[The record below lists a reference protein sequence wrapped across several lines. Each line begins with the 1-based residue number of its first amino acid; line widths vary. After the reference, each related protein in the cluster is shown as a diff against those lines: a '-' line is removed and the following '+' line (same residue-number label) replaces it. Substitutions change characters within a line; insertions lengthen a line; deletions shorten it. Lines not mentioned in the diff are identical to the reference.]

1 MTLCVIRLHL
11 VRVGD
16 EEERGG
22 GDELEQGGD
31 DADDE
36 VAGVQ
41 ERQHL
46 RREKIFCCYPGL
58 LTSKLYRWSRIDI
71 QPTLNMDCFI
81 CSLQS
86 IVL

>member
-1 MTLCVIRLHL
+1 MLFMWYYLGKYALIIILLTEYCATETLAVILLQL

-22 GDELEQGGD
+22 GQQLEQGGE

-36 VAGVQ
+36 VARVQ

-46 RREKIFCCYPGL
+46 QR
-58 LTSKLYRWSRIDI
+58 
-71 QPTLNMDCFI
+71 
-81 CSLQS
+81 
-86 IVL
+86 